1 MCHNEKD
8 KPKRN
13 KRSVDSDDG
22 DPEKQGNRE
31 FERDSI
37 LRRRRNVNRAK
48 NLVRVFQDKRIKI
61 HQLSLWIFYF
71 PNGGE
76 AGICKD
82 EQCEDGIARMRG
94 GTRRRSWV
102 SVLSRK
108 STEDVRGMIL
118 SPSNSRQ
125 HRVKIPAL
133 RLWKIPLWRV
143 GFCWRSVCNVNRI

>member
-61 HQLSLWIFYF
+61 HQLGWWIF
-71 PNGGE
+71 
-76 AGICKD
+76 
-82 EQCEDGIARMRG
+82 
-94 GTRRRSWV
+94 
-102 SVLSRK
+102 
-108 STEDVRGMIL
+108 
-118 SPSNSRQ
+118 
-125 HRVKIPAL
+125 IP
-133 RLWKIPLWRV
+133 
-143 GFCWRSVCNVNRI
+143 